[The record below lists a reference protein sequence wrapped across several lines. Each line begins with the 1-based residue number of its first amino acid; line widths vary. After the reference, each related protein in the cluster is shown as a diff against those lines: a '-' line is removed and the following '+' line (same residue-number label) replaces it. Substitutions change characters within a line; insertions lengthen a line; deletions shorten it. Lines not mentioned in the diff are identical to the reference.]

1 MLLIDKVNL
10 AKSAPTRKQFHR
22 REDLTEKIRM
32 QISISAYLAQEY
44 SQWGII
50 TSLARQHDVSRPF
63 IYDLILKMK
72 DSLSTILRGTLNSL
86 GILHSPLY
94 TFHGETWI
102 FKPGS

>member
-63 IYDLILKMK
+63 IYSVPEK
-72 DSLSTILRGTLNSL
+72 
-86 GILHSPLY
+86 
-94 TFHGETWI
+94 
-102 FKPGS
+102 